1 VSENAGGLDVLM
13 NVMLE
18 VSVELG
24 RCAMRIGDVLA
35 LGAGAVVGLDRPA
48 GAPVD
53 VLVNGKPI
61 ASGEIVAIDE
71 RYGVRIAQV
80 FTSGC
85 SPADRAQR

>member
-1 VSENAGGLDVLM
+1 VSEVAGRLDVLM
-13 NVMLE
+13 DVVLE

-35 LGAGAVVGLDRPA
+35 LGTGAVVALDRPA

-53 VLVNGKPI
+53 VLVNGRPI
-61 ASGEIVAIDE
+61 ARAEVVAVDE

-80 FTSGC
+80 LTAPP
-85 SPADRAQR
+85 PAAGQDQP